1 MIEDLFTP
9 QHLIILFV
17 ILFFLFGAKRLPGLG
32 KSLGHGIREFRGGIA
47 GLDDAAPDG
56 ELSTADDQAATLAA
70 GDASAQAADAAGV
83 VAGADASAA
92 PDASAASAD
101 ASAASADASAAP
113 APAADDAVAAAS
125 DPALDDAEVE
135 DADYTELDGDV
146 VSEVVGEMSEA
157 EGAVAAP
164 GSPS

>member
-47 GLDDAAPDG
+47 GLDDAAPDE
-56 ELSTADDQAATLAA
+56 ELTAADDQATALAA
-70 GDASAQAADAAGV
+70 GDAGIQAAGTTGVAPDAVDATAPAV
-83 VAGADASAA
+83 DDASATA
-92 PDASAASAD
+92 
-101 ASAASADASAAP
+101 
-113 APAADDAVAAAS
+113 
-125 DPALDDAEVE
+125 DPALDDADIE

-146 VSEVVGEMSEA
+146 MSEVVGEMSEA
-157 EGAVAAP
+157 EGAVATP
-164 GSPS
+164 GPQS

>member
-17 ILFFLFGAKRLPGLG
+17 ILFFLFGAKKLPGLG

-47 GLDDAAPDG
+47 GLDDDAPGD
-56 ELSTADDQAATLAA
+56 ELTADDDQATLAA
-70 GDASAQAADAAGV
+70 GDAAAQTAGASAPPDASVASDAAAVTSSVASTADASTADAPAAADAA
-83 VAGADASAA
+83 ATAA
-92 PDASAASAD
+92 
-101 ASAASADASAAP
+101 
-113 APAADDAVAAAS
+113 
-125 DPALDDAEVE
+125 DPALDDADIE

-157 EGAVAAP
+157 EGAVASP
-164 GSPS
+164 GPQS